1 MDVVD
6 LINFS
11 TFSKSFNSTSWY
23 SRLNFDLNINSNFN
37 FELEHLILALLSYAI
52 LCYNE
57 LPYLCYLM
65 LLYATMNFLI
75 AENFA
80 EGFCQRFAALA
91 ENFAAGFCFRGRYR
105 LRSDIEI

>member
-80 EGFCQRFAALA
+80 EGFGNGMLLLLLSLACRAQRGA
-91 ENFAAGFCFRGRYR
+91 NFWRFV
-105 LRSDIEI
+105 

>member
-65 LLYATMNFLI
+65 LLYATMNF
-75 AENFA
+75 
-80 EGFCQRFAALA
+80 
-91 ENFAAGFCFRGRYR
+91 FCFKMATEIENIEIKNNRLTL